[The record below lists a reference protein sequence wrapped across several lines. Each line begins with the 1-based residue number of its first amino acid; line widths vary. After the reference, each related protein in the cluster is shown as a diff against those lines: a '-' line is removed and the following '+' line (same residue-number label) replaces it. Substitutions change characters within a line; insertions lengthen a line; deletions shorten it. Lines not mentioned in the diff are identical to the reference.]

1 MTSLSLSL
9 GPPALVRLHDVLTCL
24 SKFSDTVAIE
34 AEHSAVCF
42 GRSCR
47 IDERTLTAWNEL
59 KLRLSALNST
69 KTAFASFVCEKDVF
83 FESYSFQVRNDGRA
97 SFQNQNQGQERFYC
111 QILIRALLSIFRG
124 RVDRNKDTAVER
136 CEMELHEEPHQA
148 ECRLTVKMI
157 CGLGVIKSYKL
168 TYEPAAI
175 QHAVFDRSKTTNQ
188 WTADPRFLKQIIDHF
203 SLSAEQL
210 DICAE
215 SGKATF
221 TSFTTKITEGKEV
234 LKYPVHTSVAC
245 DKKDFEEF
253 IVEENMHIAINLK
266 DFKAVVAHAETAN
279 ATVTARYTSPCKP
292 MQLAYEFEGIDAA
305 FTVMTRGEADV
316 GETSS
321 SGRAVI
327 PQFSQRQAPTP
338 ALISISRNETPQ
350 VARNMEM
357 PPPPV
362 RSRSRS
368 IRPLNGSSTQENLT
382 PRPTMEKPSASASM
396 EFDSLFVPADDDR
409 QWDEMNDEDE
419 EEPQDIL
426 GWDASG
432 KETFEPV
439 LRDIEPDFSIP
450 HAPRKGGDSDDIGL
464 PPTQRMSQVRGFGL
478 FD

>member
-1 MTSLSLSL
+1 MTSLTLSL
-9 GPPALVRLHDVLTCL
+9 GPLALVKLHDALTCL

-34 AEHSAVCF
+34 AEHSVT
-42 GRSCR
+42 R
-47 IDERTLTAWNEL
+47 
-59 KLRLSALNST
+59 
-69 KTAFASFVCEKDVF
+69 V
-83 FESYSFQVRNDGRA
+83 DGRG
-97 SFQNQNQGQERFYC
+97 SYQTQSQGPERFFC

-136 CEMELHEEPHQA
+136 CEMEIHEDSNQA

-157 CGLGVIKSYKL
+157 CGLGELSQTSRVQRKLNILGVIKSYKL

-203 SLSAEQL
+203 SMSAEQL

-215 SGKATF
+215 AGKATF

-234 LKYPVHTSVAC
+234 LKYPVHTSVTC
-245 DKKDFEEF
+245 DRKDFEEF
-253 IVEENMHIAINLK
+253 LIEENMHIAINLK

-279 ATVTARYTSPCKP
+279 ATVTARYTLPCKP
-292 MQLAYEFEGIDAA
+292 MQLAYEFEGIRAE
-305 FTVMTRGEADV
+305 FTVMTRGEVD
-316 GETSS
+316 GEEVSS
-321 SGRAVI
+321 ARAVI
-327 PQFSQRQAPTP
+327 PQLSQRPATAQAATP
-338 ALISISRNETPQ
+338 APISLRRNETPR
-350 VARNMEM
+350 VAPSTEM
-357 PPPPV
+357 PPPPA
-362 RSRSRS
+362 RARS
-368 IRPLNGSSTQENLT
+368 IRPLKGGSTQENLT
-382 PRPTMEKPSASASM
+382 PRSTMDRPLASASM
-396 EFDSLFVPADDDR
+396 DFDSLFVPQDDDR

-432 KETFEPV
+432 QETFEPV
-439 LRDIEPDFSIP
+439 LRDIEPDFSKP
-450 HAPRKGGDSDDIGL
+450 AASRKKSRNNNDEMGL

>member
-1 MTSLSLSL
+1 MSL
-9 GPPALVRLHDVLTCL
+9 GPPALIKLHDALTCL

-34 AEHSAVCF
+34 AEHSV
-42 GRSCR
+42 
-47 IDERTLTAWNEL
+47 
-59 KLRLSALNST
+59 LRLSALNST
-69 KTAFASFVCEKDVF
+69 KTAFASFVCEKDSF
-83 FESYSFQVRNDGRA
+83 FESYSLQARADGRA
-97 SFQNQNQGQERFYC
+97 SYQTQSQGSERFFC

-136 CEMELHEEPHQA
+136 CEMEIHEDSNQA
-148 ECRLTVKMI
+148 ECRLAVKMI

-203 SLSAEQL
+203 SMSAEQL

-215 SGKATF
+215 A
-221 TSFTTKITEGKEV
+221 EV
-234 LKYPVHTSVAC
+234 LKYPVHTSVTC
-245 DKKDFEEF
+245 DRKDFEEF
-253 IVEENMHIAINLK
+253 LIEENMHIAINLK

-279 ATVTARYTSPCKP
+279 ATVTARYTLPCKP
-292 MQLAYEFEGIDAA
+292 MQLAYEFEGIRAE
-305 FTVMTRGEADV
+305 FTVMTRGEVD
-316 GETSS
+316 GEEVSS
-321 SGRAVI
+321 TRAVI
-327 PQFSQRQAPTP
+327 PQLSQRAATTTAPATTP
-338 ALISISRNETPQ
+338 PISLRRNETPR
-350 VARNMEM
+350 VAPSTEM

-362 RSRSRS
+362 RARS
-368 IRPLNGSSTQENLT
+368 IRPLKGGSTQENLT
-382 PRPTMEKPSASASM
+382 PRSTMDRPSASASM
-396 EFDSLFVPADDDR
+396 EFDSLFVPQDDDR

-432 KETFEPV
+432 QETFEPV
-439 LRDIEPDFSIP
+439 LRDIEPDFSKP
-450 HAPRKGGDSDDIGL
+450 AASRKGGGSDEMGL

>member
-1 MTSLSLSL
+1 MTSLSMSL
-9 GPPALVRLHDVLTCL
+9 GPPALIKLHDALTCL

-34 AEHSAVCF
+34 AEHSV
-42 GRSCR
+42 
-47 IDERTLTAWNEL
+47 
-59 KLRLSALNST
+59 LRLSALNST
-69 KTAFASFVCEKDVF
+69 KTAFASFVCEKDSF
-83 FESYSFQVRNDGRA
+83 FESYSFQARADGRA
-97 SFQNQNQGQERFYC
+97 SYQTQSQVSERFFC

-136 CEMELHEEPHQA
+136 CEMEILEDSNQA

-203 SLSAEQL
+203 SMSAEQL

-215 SGKATF
+215 AGKATF

-234 LKYPVHTSVAC
+234 LKYPVHTSVTC
-245 DKKDFEEF
+245 DRKDFEEF
-253 IVEENMHIAINLK
+253 LIEENMHIAINLK

-279 ATVTARYTSPCKP
+279 ATVTARYTLPCKP
-292 MQLAYEFEGIDAA
+292 MQLAYEFEGIRAE
-305 FTVMTRGEADV
+305 FTVMTRGEVD
-316 GETSS
+316 GEEVSS
-321 SGRAVI
+321 ARAVV
-327 PQFSQRQAPTP
+327 PQLSQRPTTTAPATTP
-338 ALISISRNETPQ
+338 VPISLRRNETPR
-350 VARNMEM
+350 VAPSTEM
-357 PPPPV
+357 PPPPA
-362 RSRSRS
+362 RARS
-368 IRPLNGSSTQENLT
+368 IRPLKGGSTQENLT
-382 PRPTMEKPSASASM
+382 PRSTMDRPSASASM
-396 EFDSLFVPADDDR
+396 DFDSLFVPQDDDR

-432 KETFEPV
+432 QETFEPV
-439 LRDIEPDFSIP
+439 LRDIEPDFSKP
-450 HAPRKGGDSDDIGL
+450 AASRKGGNNDEMGL